1 MDIRN
6 LFTSNSNFTWKSYWK
21 AFIALSLLL
30 CLLIYGA
37 FYLIDPYDCYPFSI
51 KAQRAPVS
59 SDARYFHTM
68 LARSNQF
75 DSAIIGASTAREL
88 RPEQLD
94 PLFHSKFVNL
104 SFNAA
109 SAYEQSKILALF
121 VKHHRE
127 IKTIIWGLDFVWY
140 KTADRY
146 TKFAR
151 PDEDFP
157 EWLYGSDPC
166 KRPLPFNLKNYENSM
181 NQLLFML
188 GLKQFEYGLD
198 GYTTYARRSM
208 TLDEK
213 RLRIYGSTTPQE
225 KKTVAPAI
233 NLSQEKLEALSFPA
247 EKILK
252 ESLDSLPIDTKK
264 ILFFV
269 PYHFFHQ
276 PADGSYEA
284 AVIGEF
290 KQRLSRLVKQYQNI
304 HLLDF
309 MFRSDMTTNDAYY
322 LDKVHTTVEG
332 GTELARL
339 IYRSMRERASIDGYV
354 RYLGPIR

>member
-1 MDIRN
+1 
-6 LFTSNSNFTWKSYWK
+6 
-21 AFIALSLLL
+21 
-30 CLLIYGA
+30 
-37 FYLIDPYDCYPFSI
+37 
-51 KAQRAPVS
+51 
-59 SDARYFHTM
+59 
-68 LARSNQF
+68 
-75 DSAIIGASTAREL
+75 
-88 RPEQLD
+88 LD
-94 PLFHSKFVNL
+94 PLFQSKFVNL

-109 SAYEQSKILALF
+109 SAYEQSKILDLF
-121 VKHHRE
+121 IRHHRE

-140 KTADRY
+140 KTSDEY

-157 EWLYGSDPC
+157 EWLYDSEC
-166 KRPLPFNLKNYENSM
+166 WKHPLPFNLKNYENSM

-213 RLRIYGSTTPQE
+213 RLRIYGSKTPQD

-233 NLSQEKLEALSFPA
+233 YLSQEKLEALSFPA

-284 AVIGEF
+284 AVIREF
-290 KQRLSRLVKQYQNI
+290 KHRTSRLVKQYQNI

-309 MFRSDMTTNDAYY
+309 MFHSDLTTKDDYY

-332 GTELARL
+332 GTETARQ
-339 IYRSMRERASIDGYV
+339 IHRSVQAMVSIEGYV
-354 RYLGPIR
+354 RYLEPVR

>member
-6 LFTSNSNFTWKSYWK
+6 LFTSNSNFTWKAYWK
-21 AFIALSLLL
+21 GFIASSLLL

-37 FYLIDPYDCYPFSI
+37 FYLIDPYDYYPFSI

-140 KTADRY
+140 KTEDQY
-146 TKFAR
+146 TKFV
-151 PDEDFP
+151 
-157 EWLYGSDPC
+157 DPM
-166 KRPLPFNLKNYENSM
+166 KIFRN
-181 NQLLFML
+181 
-188 GLKQFEYGLD
+188 
-198 GYTTYARRSM
+198 
-208 TLDEK
+208 
-213 RLRIYGSTTPQE
+213 GSTIRRGGN
-225 KKTVAPAI
+225 APC
-233 NLSQEKLEALSFPA
+233 
-247 EKILK
+247 
-252 ESLDSLPIDTKK
+252 
-264 ILFFV
+264 
-269 PYHFFHQ
+269 H
-276 PADGSYEA
+276 
-284 AVIGEF
+284 
-290 KQRLSRLVKQYQNI
+290 
-304 HLLDF
+304 
-309 MFRSDMTTNDAYY
+309 
-322 LDKVHTTVEG
+322 
-332 GTELARL
+332 
-339 IYRSMRERASIDGYV
+339 SI
-354 RYLGPIR
+354 